1 MNLNAL
7 VMLAGVVVAAIG
19 VFLPWAAAGPFEVS
33 GTDGPDGTIALVLYA
48 IVGLCAVGGL
58 RGQPKTSL
66 RILGWLFIALST
78 LFAVFKMTSIESP
91 ATPKIGVYVMPVGC
105 AIMLVGSFLK
115 GKIGGASGETDGGGN
130 SASA

>member
-1 MNLNAL
+1 MNVNAL

-58 RGQPKTSL
+58 RGTPKTSL
-66 RILGWLFIALST
+66 RILGWLFIVLSA
-78 LFAVFKMTSIESP
+78 LFALFKMTSIESP
-91 ATPKIGVYVMPVGC
+91 ATPKIGVYVMPVGVL
-105 AIMLVGSFLK
+105 IMLVGSFIP
-115 GKIGGASGETDGGGN
+115 GKIGGGGDEGEAGPT
-130 SASA
+130 A